1 MRCRSD
7 RSLRL
12 LAVVLLSLGRGIP
25 VQAEEDWLARSRA
38 ILNAVEHQARPVWLD
53 GNPATTDARRQAMET
68 LQAAP
73 KLQPTER
80 TPNGQADAGRKIF
93 VIYAST
99 SLGEAGLLDIL
110 EEAAG
115 RDDVLI
121 VFRGMK
127 PGQKVQAFIRELH
140 VLAKRFEE
148 YKQPHIVIDPNRFRA
163 ASVTVAPTLTLEEN
177 GRVLAKV
184 QGVIGTA
191 WLQSR
196 MEGSSWRSRD
206 DRLRLNNPKNGR
218 AKTRDLGTHGPTRE
232 IVEVDLIEEMQ
243 RRVARIDWAAR
254 KREALAR
261 FWERTTFHELPEATE
276 DRLREIDLTVMAPR
290 DVTAPD
296 GTLIVRSGQR
306 INPLDQLPFTQRL
319 VIFDATR
326 PAQVELAKRQGRDA
340 GHRRVTYIA
349 TRLDRAAGW
358 ESLEKIETA
367 LGAPVYLLT
376 PDLRDRLRLEHV
388 PVVVEAKDK
397 RFVIREF
404 KVGGGS

>member
-12 LAVVLLSLGRGIP
+12 LAVTLLSLGWS
-25 VQAEEDWLARSRA
+25 VQVPAEEDWLARSRA
-38 ILNAVEHQARPVWLD
+38 ILNAMENQPRPEWLD
-53 GNPATTDARRQAMET
+53 SNPAARDARRQAMET

-73 KLQPTER
+73 KLQPAER
-80 TPNGQADAGRKIF
+80 TPNAQADGGQKTF
-93 VIYAST
+93 VLYAST
-99 SLGEAGLLDIL
+99 SLGEAELLDIL

-115 RDDVLI
+115 RDDVLV
-121 VFRGMK
+121 VFRGVK

-140 VLAKRFEE
+140 ALASRFDEG
-148 YKQPHIVIDPNRFRA
+148 KQPHIVIDPNRFRSA
-163 ASVTVAPTLTLEEN
+163 DVTVAPTLTLEDN

-184 QGVIGTA
+184 RGVIGTA

-196 MEGSSWRSRD
+196 MENKQ
-206 DRLRLNNPKNGR
+206 NNG

-232 IVEVDLIEEMQ
+232 IAEVDLIEEMQ
-243 RRVARIDWAAR
+243 RRVAQIDWAAR

-276 DRLREIDLTVMAPR
+276 DRLRQIDLTVTAPR

-296 GTLIVRSGQR
+296 GTLIVRAGQR
-306 INPLDQLPFTQRL
+306 VNPLDQLPFTQRL

-326 PAQVELAKRQGRDA
+326 PAQVELAKRQGREA

-349 TRLDRAAGW
+349 TRLDRATGW
-358 ESLEKIETA
+358 ESLEKIETD

-376 PDLRDRLRLEHV
+376 PDLRDRFRLEHV
-388 PVVVEAKDK
+388 PALVEAKDQ